1 LTTLMPYGAWMHIR
15 GCYGGWLLNEVTIG

>member
-1 LTTLMPYGAWMHIR
+1 MPYGAWMHIR